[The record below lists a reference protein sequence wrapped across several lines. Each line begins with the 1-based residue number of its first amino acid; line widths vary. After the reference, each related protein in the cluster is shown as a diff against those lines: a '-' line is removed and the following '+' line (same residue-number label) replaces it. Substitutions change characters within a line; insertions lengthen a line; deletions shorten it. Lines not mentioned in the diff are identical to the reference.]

1 MSTDVLTL
9 LERRFGRYL
18 TEESY
23 TQHRRW
29 PLHNGLCIYGRL
41 DGSYVSID
49 VMSGSYDLLSAFRS
63 ARCLYEWII
72 DGDEY
77 RQAMASWRW
86 SRVSAPSDT
95 FVVVRLLDPET
106 LIQEIDQTLILLQ
119 E

>member
-41 DGSYVSID
+41 DGSYVSVD

-77 RQAMASWRW
+77 RQATA
-86 SRVSAPSDT
+86 DT
-95 FVVVRLLDPET
+95 SVVVRLLDPET

>member
-1 MSTDVLTL
+1 MSADVLAL

-18 TEESY
+18 VEGSY

-29 PLHNGLCIYGRL
+29 PLHNDLCIYGRL
-41 DGSYVSID
+41 DGSYVSLD
-49 VMSGSYDLLSAFRS
+49 AMTVTNDPETFATKTEFRS
-63 ARCLYEWII
+63 ARYLYEWII

-77 RQAMASWRW
+77 RQATA
-86 SRVSAPSDT
+86 DT

>member
-18 TEESY
+18 VEESY

-41 DGSYVSID
+41 DAGYVSLD
-49 VMSGSYDLLSAFRS
+49 LMSGSYDPETFATKTEFRS

-77 RQAMASWRW
+77 RQATA
-86 SRVSAPSDT
+86 DT
-95 FVVVRLLDPET
+95 SVVVRLLDPET

>member
-18 TEESY
+18 TEQSY

-77 RQAMASWRW
+77 RQATA
-86 SRVSAPSDT
+86 DT

>member
-41 DGSYVSID
+41 DGSYVSVD

-63 ARCLYEWII
+63 ARCRYSLYEWII
-72 DGDEY
+72 NGDEY
-77 RQAMASWRW
+77 RQATA
-86 SRVSAPSDT
+86 DT
-95 FVVVRLLDPET
+95 SVVVRLLDPET

>member
-49 VMSGSYDLLSAFRS
+49 VMSGSYDLLSAFQS

-77 RQAMASWRW
+77 RQATA
-86 SRVSAPSDT
+86 DT
-95 FVVVRLLDPET
+95 FAVVRLLDPET